1 MFKALLISYFDTEQ
15 RPGSKR
21 APSTVSGSQERHSVE
36 EEAVRVAAAVSSFG
50 PNYKQTLI
58 SIAC

>member
-50 PNYKQTLI
+50 PNYKL
-58 SIAC
+58 